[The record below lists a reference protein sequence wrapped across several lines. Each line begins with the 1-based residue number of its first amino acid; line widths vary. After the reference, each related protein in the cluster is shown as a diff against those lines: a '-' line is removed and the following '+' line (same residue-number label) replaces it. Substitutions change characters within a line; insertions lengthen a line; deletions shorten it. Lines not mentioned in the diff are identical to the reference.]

1 MRRTKQKKTSVGKR
15 DPEGEIVGVTSSM
28 VTDGSPKAWAV
39 NTLHNLVI
47 NKLFSHKCNKV
58 WTYKKL

>member
-1 MRRTKQKKTSVGKR
+1 MNQSRKKANINIKWKERTSVGKR

-39 NTLHNLVI
+39 NTLHSLVI
-47 NKLFSHKCNKV
+47 NKLFFS
-58 WTYKKL
+58 